1 MKGYGRLL
9 KYLRPQVA
17 RILLGFV
24 LMGIFALFS
33 GFSIAMLYP
42 VFDIVLMPRTA
53 EDMARSQLRTDI
65 SFGQQF
71 RALGRELTDDYGNA
85 VRGNQ
90 SWGEATH
97 DAKNKLFAVLHENP
111 AHRVLQWICLAGILL
126 MFCKTL
132 SGYLQKIV
140 FVRVEEKA
148 VMMLRN
154 DLFERIEQ
162 HSLPFFARFGTGEL
176 VSRMVNDVNA
186 LKNFTVSNVAELL
199 RNASL
204 TLVFLGLAFLASW
217 RLTLIVFIVVPP
229 AVWLIA
235 RIGQKLKTYSGRAQA
250 KTADIV
256 HFLQEVFVGQRLV
269 IAFRAAAREMERFRR
284 ESYRYFRIYLK
295 LMRLDSLAAPL
306 SEFLTTTIGILV
318 LWYGGSLVIRAGGG
332 ITAGQFVVFC
342 GALFSMMR
350 PVSTCA
356 RIYNEIQKGRAVLDR
371 IGEVVDVPL
380 EIVDLPTAR
389 RLEEFA
395 DVIRY
400 EDVSFSYI
408 SGQRVL
414 QNCSL
419 ELSRGTVT
427 ALVGSSGGG
436 KSTLADLLIRFYD
449 PTEGRITIDGRDLR
463 EITLDSLRRLTGVV
477 TQETIL
483 FDISIRDNIRYGRPA
498 ATDAEVEM
506 ASRAANIHDF
516 IRSLPDGYDTRVGE
530 RGTRLS
536 GGERQ
541 RIAIARAVLS
551 DPQILILDEATSALD
566 SESETLIQE
575 AVSRLLQGRTTLIIA
590 HRLSTIQQ
598 ADRIYVIE
606 KGRIVESGRHEELL
620 ARSGRYRRFY
630 ELQFSRT
637 SVEPTENL
645 Q

>member
-1 MKGYGRLL
+1 
-9 KYLRPQVA
+9 
-17 RILLGFV
+17 
-24 LMGIFALFS
+24 
-33 GFSIAMLYP
+33 
-42 VFDIVLMPRTA
+42 
-53 EDMARSQLRTDI
+53 
-65 SFGQQF
+65 
-71 RALGRELTDDYGNA
+71 
-85 VRGNQ
+85 
-90 SWGEATH
+90 
-97 DAKNKLFAVLHENP
+97 
-111 AHRVLQWICLAGILL
+111 
-126 MFCKTL
+126 
-132 SGYLQKIV
+132 
-140 FVRVEEKA
+140 
-148 VMMLRN
+148 
-154 DLFERIEQ
+154 
-162 HSLPFFARFGTGEL
+162 
-176 VSRMVNDVNA
+176 
-186 LKNFTVSNVAELL
+186 
-199 RNASL
+199 
-204 TLVFLGLAFLASW
+204 
-217 RLTLIVFIVVPP
+217 
-229 AVWLIA
+229 
-235 RIGQKLKTYSGRAQA
+235 
-250 KTADIV
+250 DIV
-256 HFLQEVFVGQRLV
+256 HLLQEVFAGQRLV

-318 LWYGGSLVIRAGGG
+318 LWYGGGLVIRAGGG
-332 ITAGQFVVFC
+332 LTAGQFVVFC

-356 RIYNEIQKGRAVLDR
+356 RMYNEMQKGRAVLER
-371 IGEVVDVPL
+371 IGQVMDAPP

-389 RLEEFA
+389 PLEEFA

-408 SGQRVL
+408 SGQPVL
-414 QNCSL
+414 KNCSL
-419 ELSRGTVT
+419 ELPRGTVT

-449 PTEGRITIDGRDLR
+449 PTKGRITIDGRDLK

-477 TQETIL
+477 TQETLL
-483 FDISIRDNIRYGRPA
+483 FDISIRDNIRYGRPE
-498 ATDAEVEM
+498 ATDAEVEL

-516 IRSLPDGYDTRVGE
+516 ICSLPGAYDTRVGE

-575 AVSRLLQGRTTLIIA
+575 AISRLLQGRTTLIIA

-598 ADRIYVIE
+598 ADRIYVVE

-637 SVEPTENL
+637 SVEPKENL
-645 Q
+645 PSS